1 MDVLPEL
8 TRTEYIRLLQAAKA
22 LERERVYFLLKAL
35 CGIGI
40 RVGELE
46 QFTVELLQK
55 GSGVM
60 ESKGTK
66 RLVVV
71 PNAIKQEFGD
81 YIRRNG
87 IYSGPIFTTSGGR
100 PVNRVNI
107 FKEIKSVCETARV
120 EEKKV
125 THRCLWKLH
134 RTTFHTIEKNISA
147 LVWMAYEQTLTEEQM
162 QAGWEIE

>member
-1 MDVLPEL
+1 MPILPEL

-22 LERERVYFLLKAL
+22 LEKERVYFLLKAL

-55 GSGVM
+55 GSGIM

-66 RLVVV
+66 RIVVV
-71 PNAIKQEFGD
+71 PNAIKQEFED
-81 YIRRNG
+81 YIKRNG
-87 IYSGPIFTTSGGR
+87 IIRGPIFTTSSGK
-100 PVNRVNI
+100 PLDRVNV

-120 EEKKV
+120 SEEKV
-125 THRCLWKLH
+125 TPKSLWKLH
-134 RTTFHTIEKNISA
+134 RETFRTIEKNVSA
-147 LVWMAYEQTLTEEQM
+147 LVWMAYEQTLQEEQM
-162 QAGWEIE
+162 QAGWEI